1 MKKFILSAIILV
13 SLVSV
18 SSCRQDEDFSAEEQA
33 RIDLLQSTIDNAN
46 STDNVIIVSDREP
59 VIPPRK

>member
-1 MKKFILSAIILV
+1 MKKFILSAILLI

-33 RIDLLQSTIDNAN
+33 RIDLLKNATTDEVMDN
-46 STDNVIIVSDREP
+46 IFVSDREP
-59 VIPPRK
+59 IKPPRK